1 MNRTWYEL
9 GTLGVQG
16 RGWAETAHPYDRLP
30 ARAEAAIP
38 EWVWDLSRQATGF
51 YVDFRSNAAEIHART
66 VLRVPPYEHQA
77 YIKYLDLYARDVAG
91 KWRWAGMSK
100 HGFIPSGQTPLIE
113 GLSPEWRTYRLYL
126 PLFYAVERIEL
137 GLPAEASVEPVA
149 PPARKPIV
157 VYGTSIVHGHA
168 ASRPGMAWTSILGRR
183 LDWPVINLG
192 FSGSARMEPDL
203 GGIIAELDAALFVI
217 DPLPN
222 MSRETVEQ
230 NAEPF
235 LRHLLAAHPRTPILL
250 VEDRAHAQ
258 EWLYTAMRQDREAK
272 RAAFRALYERLCAGG
287 ATNLAYTEGDPLL
300 GDDSEATVDGS
311 HPSDLGFV
319 RYADC
324 LQPTI
329 AALLQS
335 HDAPLNN
342 NV

>member
-1 MNRTWYEL
+1 
-9 GTLGVQG
+9 
-16 RGWAETAHPYDRLP
+16 
-30 ARAEAAIP
+30 
-38 EWVWDLSRQATGF
+38 
-51 YVDFRSNAAEIHART
+51 VDFRSNAAELHART

-77 YIKYLDLYARDVAG
+77 YIKYLDLYARDEG
-91 KWRWAGMSK
+91 GRWRWAGMSK

-137 GLPAEASVEPVA
+137 GLPSEVRLELVPPPVA
-149 PPARKPIV
+149 KPIV
-157 VYGTSIVHGHA
+157 VYGTSIVHGAA

-192 FSGSARMEPDL
+192 FSGSACMEPDV
-203 GGIIAELDAALFVI
+203 GRIIAELDAALFVI

-222 MSRETVEQ
+222 MSRETVEL

-235 LRHLLAAHPRTPILL
+235 LRPVLAAHPSTPILL

-258 EWLYTAMRQDREAK
+258 EWLYPAMRRDREGN
-272 RAAFRALYERLCAGG
+272 RAAFRALYDRLRAGG
-287 ATNLAYTEGDPLL
+287 AASLAYTAGDPLL
-300 GDDSEATVDGS
+300 GGDSEATVDGS

-324 LQPTI
+324 LQPTFAI
-329 AALLQS
+329 LLKLHNAL
-335 HDAPLNN
+335 
-342 NV
+342 

>member
-1 MNRTWYEL
+1 
-9 GTLGVQG
+9 
-16 RGWAETAHPYDRLP
+16 LP
-30 ARAEAAIP
+30 ERAEALVP
-38 EWVWDLSRQATGF
+38 EPVWDLSRQSTGF
-51 YVDFRSNAAEIHART
+51 YVDVRSNTAELHART
-66 VLRVPPYEHQA
+66 VLRVPPHEHQS
-77 YIKYLDLYARDVAG
+77 YIKYLDLYARDAAG
-91 KWRWAGMSK
+91 KWRWAGMSR

-113 GLSPEWRTYRLYL
+113 GLTPEWRTYRLYM
-126 PLFYAVERIEL
+126 PLFYAVERMEL
-137 GLPAEASVEPVA
+137 GLPPGAGLESVPASEA
-149 PPARKPIV
+149 KPIV

-168 ASRPGMAWTSILGRR
+168 ASRPGMVWTSILGRR
-183 LDWPVINLG
+183 LERPVINLG

-258 EWLYTAMRQDREAK
+258 EWLYPAMRRDREAK
-272 RAAFRALYERLCAGG
+272 RAAFRALYDRLRAGG
-287 ATNLAYTEGDPLL
+287 AVNLAYTEGDPLL

-311 HPSDLGFV
+311 HPTDLGFV

-324 LQPTI
+324 LQPIVT
-329 AALLQS
+329 ALLLS
-335 HDAPLNN
+335 
-342 NV
+342 